1 MRVTLT
7 AILLA
12 LSASMA
18 SAQSDDTTYFYGAK
32 GQYQGQ
38 AIQSDGSTY
47 YYGSERTI
55 SGAVYPL
62 VTARA
67 AELAPVVR
75 DLQAREIACAACRK
89 IATPRGARWST
100 QTVKVMVERLAN

>member
-47 YYGSERTI
+47 
-55 SGAVYPL
+55 
-62 VTARA
+62 
-67 AELAPVVR
+67 
-75 DLQAREIACAACRK
+75 
-89 IATPRGARWST
+89 
-100 QTVKVMVERLAN
+100 